1 MVKRIKALVLAAVLV
16 LTLVAAQGQMFPT
29 YAADTTTSASPAWT
43 TEPVTQPAT
52 QPATKAPTTP
62 TTPATPEAPAVS
74 DFAIPTIT
82 RVLYFGTSGPD
93 VASLQTYLTKVGYEL
108 EADGM
113 FGNLTLSAVKK
124 FQTKAGLSVDGYV
137 GKITNAAL
145 FEAAGGTDV
154 ITTASLVNDI
164 DAFKAGIS
172 TEGKWIVSVLKDLVS
187 EEELVL
193 DGTFLNGKKDKV
205 TGEDVIQ
212 RKISLY
218 TQDAD
223 KNVID
228 RFTLTAPKLTVN
240 SPNARIQSGT
250 FVGDVVVNAID
261 FKLVDAT
268 VEGNIYVTT
277 QEAKDSLNID
287 AKSKVTGEVILMQ
300 PDVVTNAS
308 LVDTAE
314 AFINGISEEG
324 TWIVSTVRD
333 IVIDEPLVLA
343 GEFTYRDA
351 LNRKVALYSQDAERN
366 VTRRFTLTAPSLTI
380 ESPNA
385 RIQGG
390 IFKGDVYVN
399 TPDFRLVDA
408 TVDGNV
414 YFMTEEAK
422 AGFNA
427 DAKSTITGEQIL
439 TELDAVVTPSL
450 VRTEEELLKN
460 IAADGT
466 WIIYFGND
474 IKTDENLFLLGET
487 SYNDT
492 VQRKIAPYSQDD
504 KRVVTRRFTL
514 TAPTLVIKSPN
525 TRFEKGDFYGDIYVS
540 APNFRLNV
548 AKVYGD
554 VYVTAAATGFKMDKT
569 MVEGNIYYA
578 NQRVLDAAIIDA
590 DTTVSGVQEIQ

>member
-1 MVKRIKALVLAAVLV
+1 M
-16 LTLVAAQGQMFPT
+16 
-29 YAADTTTSASPAWT
+29 
-43 TEPVTQPAT
+43 
-52 QPATKAPTTP
+52 
-62 TTPATPEAPAVS
+62 
-74 DFAIPTIT
+74 
-82 RVLYFGTSGPD
+82 
-93 VASLQTYLTKVGYEL
+93 
-108 EADGM
+108 
-113 FGNLTLSAVKK
+113 
-124 FQTKAGLSVDGYV
+124 
-137 GKITNAAL
+137 TNAAL

-164 DAFKAGIS
+164 EAFKAGIG

-193 DGTFLNGKKDKV
+193 DGMFLNGKKDKV
-205 TGEDVIQ
+205 TGEDIVQ

-218 TQDAD
+218 TQDED
-223 KNVID
+223 RNVID

-250 FVGDVVVNAID
+250 FVGDVVVNANG
-261 FKLVDAT
+261 FQLVDAR

-287 AKSKVTGEVILMQ
+287 EKSKLMGQVILMQ

-333 IVIDEPLVLA
+333 IVIDEPLVLK
-343 GEFTYRDA
+343 GEFSHRDA
-351 LNRKVALYSQDAERN
+351 LNRKVALYSQDEERN

-399 TPDFRLVDA
+399 TPDFKLVDA

-414 YFMTEEAK
+414 YFMTEAAK
-422 AGFNA
+422 AGFVA
-427 DAKSTITGEQIL
+427 DAKSMITGEQIL
-439 TELDAVVTPSL
+439 TQLDAVVTPSL
-450 VRTEEELLKN
+450 VRTEEELLN
-460 IAADGT
+460 NLAADGT

-474 IKTDENLFLLGET
+474 IKTDKNLFLVGET
-487 SYNDT
+487 SYNDI

-504 KRVVTRRFTL
+504 KRVVTRRFSL

-525 TRFEKGDFYGDIYVS
+525 TRFEKGDFYGDLYVS

-554 VYVTAAATGFKMDKT
+554 VYVMAAATGFKMDNT

-578 NQRVLDAAIIDA
+578 NQRVKDAAIIDA
-590 DTTVSGVQEIQ
+590 KTTVSGVQEIK